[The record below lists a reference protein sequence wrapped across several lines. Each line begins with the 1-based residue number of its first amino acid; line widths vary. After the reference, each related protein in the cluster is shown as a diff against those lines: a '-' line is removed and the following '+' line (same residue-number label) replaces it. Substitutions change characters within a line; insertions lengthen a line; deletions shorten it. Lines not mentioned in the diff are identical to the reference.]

1 MYLFLSS
8 FSTYYLYMIH
18 PAKNWISNST
28 SLPNIAIP
36 GEVPSVVLIE
46 YKLTSPFNIYYEIAD
61 VFDIKVSPI

>member
-1 MYLFLSS
+1 
-8 FSTYYLYMIH
+8 MIH
-18 PAKNWISNST
+18 PAKDWISNST